1 MTYDDECRRL
11 CTFIRQLGVGFAG
24 VCKPYV
30 RPVDKATRDSMP
42 WTFFVYTQPD
52 HVVSA
57 TGPEQPKID
66 KTEINRWRR
75 AKKQAGARKAG

>member
-1 MTYDDECRRL
+1 MTYEQQVWRL
-11 CTFIRQLGVGFAG
+11 AEFIKQLGVGFAG
-24 VCKPYV
+24 VGKRKGQDY
-30 RPVDKATRDSMP
+30 
-42 WTFFVYTQPD
+42 WHFVVFLPND

>member
-1 MTYDDECRRL
+1 MTYEQQCRRL
-11 CTFIRQLGVGFAG
+11 VNFINQLGIVFAGVNRQLGQQHW
-24 VCKPYV
+24 
-30 RPVDKATRDSMP
+30 S
-42 WTFFVYTQPD
+42 FVVYLPKD
-52 HVVSA
+52 HVVCA